1 MISRRFLATA
11 LLSGIAGTALCAAAQ
26 TVELPRKTSTNA
38 PREQVPRAD
47 VIYDSVRTRAGY
59 RLRRITTIPQNT
71 TGKLPTLF
79 MVGWLSCDSVEQPGM
94 RSDGFAELMYEIASR
109 SGFITVRIDKPGVGD
124 SEGPACA
131 HADFQTELAAYQ
143 DAFDA
148 LSAMDRVDT
157 SKIFIIG
164 FSNGG
169 GFAPLVARDRP
180 VRGYLVFSGWVKTW
194 FEHMMEHERRRL
206 ARAGESPGEIN
217 RKMRLYSQFYD
228 LYLNQKLT
236 PVQAIE
242 RNPALKEIWYDKPE
256 SQYGR
261 PAAYYQQLQELNLA
275 EAWSKVSVPVLA
287 VHGDD
292 DWIMSADDYDLL
304 VNILNAKH
312 PGLAQSVHF
321 ARTDHVLMLAGSKG
335 MNADLIDPAIP
346 KLALDW
352 LAQHK

>member
-1 MISRRFLATA
+1 LISAIA
-11 LLSGIAGTALCAAAQ
+11 VIGISVSAQ
-26 TVELPRKTSTNA
+26 TDSLPRKAGANA
-38 PREQVPRAD
+38 AREQVPGAD
-47 VIYDSVRTRAGY
+47 VIYDSVQTRTGY
-59 RLRRITTIPQNT
+59 RVRRITTIPQNA
-71 TGKLPTLF
+71 TGKLPTVF

-94 RSDGFAELMYEIASR
+94 RSDGFAEQMYEIASR

-157 SKIFIIG
+157 GKIFVIG

-169 GFAPLVARDRP
+169 GFAPLVAQETP

-206 ARAGESPGEIN
+206 ARANDSPGEIN
-217 RKMRLYSQFYD
+217 HKMRLYSQFYD

-236 PVQAIE
+236 PAQALE
-242 RNPALKEIWYDKPE
+242 RNPALKEIWYDQPE

-275 EAWSKVSVPVLA
+275 EAWSKVIVPVLA
-287 VHGDD
+287 AHGDD
-292 DWIMSADDYDLL
+292 DWVMSGDDFDLL
-304 VNILNAKH
+304 INMVSAKH
-312 PGLAQSVHF
+312 PGLVRS
-321 ARTDHVLMLAGSKG
+321 
-335 MNADLIDPAIP
+335 I
-346 KLALDW
+346 
-352 LAQHK
+352 

>member
-1 MISRRFLATA
+1 MCTRPS
-11 LLSGIAGTALCAAAQ
+11 AAALVWAIAMAALGAVAQ
-26 TVELPRKTSTNA
+26 TELPRKTGANA
-38 PREQVPRAD
+38 PREQVPGAD
-47 VIYDSVRTRAGY
+47 VIYDSVKTRAGY

-71 TGKLPTLF
+71 TGKLPAVF

-94 RSDGFAELMYEIASR
+94 RSDGFADLMYEIASR
-109 SGFITVRIDKPGVGD
+109 SGYITVRIDKPGVGD
-124 SEGPACA
+124 SEGPASA
-131 HADFQTELAAYQ
+131 QADFQTELAAYQ

-148 LSAMDRVDT
+148 LSARDRVDT

-206 ARAGESPGEIN
+206 ARANESPGEIN
-217 RKMRLYSQFYD
+217 RQMRLYSQFYD

-275 EAWSKVSVPVLA
+275 DAWSKVSVPVLA

-292 DWIMSADDYDLL
+292 DWVMSADDFDLL
-304 VNILNAKH
+304 VNTLNAKH
-312 PGLAQSVHF
+312 PGVAQSVHF